1 MTLLA
6 SSSSFC
12 RPFSS
17 ARRPHRLN
25 RHRSHRPS
33 RRRLFCLT
41 LTFCL
46 LIFYHSTSSPT
57 ISPLILTS
65 YYDSLLRLNR
75 HRHPNRR
82 RRRPSP
88 SHQSLSLHHLSHR
101 PSRRHPLLSIYDP
114 FYRALVCCCFLLLLF
129 SSNYLGP

>member
-6 SSSSFC
+6 FSSSFC

-33 RRRLFCLT
+33 RRLFCLT

-46 LIFYHSTSSPT
+46 LIFYHSTFSPT
-57 ISPLILTS
+57 ISTLILIS

-82 RRRPSP
+82 RRP
-88 SHQSLSLHHLSHR
+88 SHQSLSLHRLSHR
-101 PSRRHPLLSIYDP
+101 PNRRHPLSIYDP